1 MENKINYIIA
11 RVLSGE
17 SSSDD
22 IISLSEWLN
31 EDEKNR
37 EEFRRLKT
45 YWDAEVAFNHYVS
58 PSVSADKLLED
69 INIKDKR
76 TKRIQLW
83 KRYIPLIAAATLLF
97 FFSTAFFLYHT
108 NNQVSEYYTLLTDE
122 HKSDFT
128 MEDGTVITLNKNSR
142 LTYSD
147 KFGKNTRDVKLE
159 GEAYFE
165 VAKDPDKPFQVEM
178 NGASIMVLGTHFNV
192 KADADS
198 DDITATLVEG
208 SIRFEGA
215 EQKIVMTPHQQ
226 LTFNRS
232 TKKVDVKHVDTDIF
246 TSWKDGLLKYKSI
259 SFAELIEELK
269 NVYQVQIQIDDEN
282 LMKPTVMV
290 SGTFSREQ
298 SIEQILKVI
307 SRSLPIR
314 WTNSNGVY
322 YIQHVTL
329 KKR

>member
-1 MENKINYIIA
+1 MENRINHIIA

-22 IISLSEWLN
+22 ILSLSEWLN
-31 EDEKNR
+31 EDKKNK
-37 EEFRRLKT
+37 EEFRQLKN
-45 YWDAEVAFNHYVS
+45 YWDTNVALKHPVVPTF
-58 PSVSADKLLED
+58 SADKLLQQIEIQD
-69 INIKDKR
+69 KSIKKR
-76 TKRIQLW
+76 QSWQT
-83 KRYIPLIAAATLLF
+83 YISLIAAVTLLF
-97 FFSTAFFLYHT
+97 IFSSAFFIYYT
-108 NNQVSEYYTLLTDE
+108 NSYVSEYYTLLTDE

-128 MEDGTVITLNKNSR
+128 LEDGTVITLNKNSR
-142 LTYSD
+142 LSYSNKYGKD
-147 KFGKNTRDVKLE
+147 KRDVKLE

-165 VAKDPDKPFQVEM
+165 VSKDPDKPFLVEM
-178 NGASIMVLGTHFNV
+178 NGASIVVLGTHFNV

-215 EQKIVMTPHQQ
+215 KQNIVMTPNQQ
-226 LTFNRS
+226 LTFSRS
-232 TKKVDVKHVDTDIF
+232 TNKVDIKHVDTDVF
-246 TSWKDGLLKYKSI
+246 TAWKDGLLKYKSI
-259 SFAELIEELK
+259 PFIELMEELK
-269 NVYQVQIQIDDEN
+269 NTYKVDIKIDNEE
-282 LMKPTVMV
+282 LKKPTVTV

-314 WTNSNGVY
+314 WNNSNGVY
-322 YIQHVTL
+322 YIQYVTP